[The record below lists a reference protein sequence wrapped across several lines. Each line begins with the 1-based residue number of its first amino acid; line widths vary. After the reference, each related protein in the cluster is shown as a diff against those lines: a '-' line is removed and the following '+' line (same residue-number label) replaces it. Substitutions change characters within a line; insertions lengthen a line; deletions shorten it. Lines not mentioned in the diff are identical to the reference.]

1 MSDVINLLPDSIANQ
16 IAAGEVVQ
24 RPASVVKELLENSI
38 DAHSSHIR
46 LLVFE
51 GGKNGIQVI
60 DNGIGMSP
68 LDANL
73 CFERH
78 ATSKIRQA
86 ADLETI
92 VTMGFRGE
100 ALASIAAVAEVTLIT
115 KRGEDE
121 FGTKISISGSRV
133 VEKSP
138 VACATGANFSVRNIF
153 FNVPARRRFLKST
166 AVEMRHVVN
175 EFLRVALANP
185 DVEMMLFHQQ
195 STVYKLPSASLQQRI
210 IQLYGKD
217 LAPALLPIDIDSET
231 ISIHGFLID
240 PLRLKKRFSEQFLFV
255 NNRYMRSPYFN
266 KAITSA
272 YERLLPPEVLPSFF
286 LYFTI
291 DPKNIDVNIHPT
303 KTEVKF
309 QNEQI
314 IWEILFAGVRKT
326 LGRSSGLVNNI
337 NIQGET
343 TIRVASPSPTTTTSQ
358 LRDTTNS
365 KTNVIQGKNPFLT
378 SRERQVLTTSP
389 VQVEEARKED
399 ALLNYTSLRSY
410 STLPIANSYFLA
422 NLDDELRIVDQHR
435 AHARVLYERY
445 MQDHLPTPQT
455 LLVPARLTLIPSQ
468 KVGIET
474 FVEKLLAL
482 GVDIT
487 LDAERNLVLKSHFP
501 TVPPQ
506 DPSRF
511 LEKLFQEYSEKGDAT
526 LDSVTDA
533 PRRAMAFALA
543 YRYNEPLTAAQREGL
558 FRELLTCSEPML
570 DPKRRPTMRVF
581 SLADIERLLK

>member
-60 DNGIGMSP
+60 DDGIGMSP
-68 LDANL
+68 LDAHL

-78 ATSKIRQA
+78 ATSKIKNA
-86 ADLETI
+86 ADLETV

-115 KRGEDE
+115 RRGEDE
-121 FGTKISISGSRV
+121 FGTKIAISGSRV

-138 VACATGANFSVRNIF
+138 VACPIGSNFSVRNIF

-185 DVEMMLFHQQ
+185 DVAMMLYHQQ
-195 STVYKLPSASLQQRI
+195 TTIYNLAAGTLEQRLVA
-210 IQLYGKD
+210 LYGKD
-217 LAPALLPIDIDSET
+217 FAPALLPVDIETET
-231 ISIHGFLID
+231 IAIHGFLVD
-240 PLRLKKRFSEQFLFV
+240 PLRLKKRFNEQFLFV

-266 KAITSA
+266 KAIVSA

-291 DPKNIDVNIHPT
+291 DPKEIDVNIHPT

-309 QNEQI
+309 QNEHV

-326 LGRSSGLVNNI
+326 LGRSSGLVNS

-343 TIRVASPSPTTTTSQ
+343 AIKIQTPSHLPQEYNVKTSV
-358 LRDTTNS
+358 N
-365 KTNVIQGKNPFLT
+365 
-378 SRERQVLTTSP
+378 
-389 VQVEEARKED
+389 A
-399 ALLNYTSLRSY
+399 TSLKGGLLKKEQMFAKPTAVTIEAEEVAPTPPTFNYENLRGY
-410 STLPIANSYFLA
+410 NTLPIANSYFVA
-422 NLDDELRIVDQHR
+422 NVDDELRIVDQHR

-445 MQDHLPTPQT
+445 MQDQLPDPQNLLIPAHLQ
-455 LLVPARLTLIPSQ
+455 LIPSQ
-468 KVGIET
+468 KVGIEP
-474 FVEKLLAL
+474 FVESLQAL
-482 GVDIT
+482 GLKIA
-487 LDAERNLVLKSHFP
+487 LDAERNLVLNSHYP
-501 TVPPQ
+501 TNPPQ
-506 DPSRF
+506 DPARF
-511 LEKLFQEYSEKGDAT
+511 LEKLYREYTEKGETSLAT
-526 LDSVTDA
+526 LADA
-533 PRRAMAFALA
+533 PKRAMAFALA
-543 YRYNEPLTAAQREGL
+543 YRYNEPLTGAQRE
-558 FRELLTCSEPML
+558 ELLRQLLACSEPML
-570 DPKRRPTMRVF
+570 DPKRRPTMKVF
-581 SLADIERLLK
+581 SITDIELLLK

>member
-60 DNGIGMSP
+60 DDGIGMSP
-68 LDANL
+68 LDAHL

-78 ATSKIRQA
+78 ATSKIKNA
-86 ADLETI
+86 ADLETV

-115 KRGEDE
+115 RRGEDE
-121 FGTKISISGSRV
+121 FGTKIAISGSRV

-138 VACATGANFSVRNIF
+138 VACPTGSNFSVRNIF

-185 DVEMMLFHQQ
+185 DVAMMLYHQQ
-195 STVYKLPSASLQQRI
+195 TTIYNLAAGTLEQRLLT
-210 IQLYGKD
+210 LYGKD
-217 LAPALLPIDIDSET
+217 FAPALLPVDIETET
-231 ISIHGFLID
+231 ISIHGFLVD
-240 PLRLKKRFSEQFLFV
+240 PLRLKKRFNEQFLFV

-266 KAITSA
+266 KAIVSA

-291 DPKNIDVNIHPT
+291 DPKEIDVNIHPT

-309 QNEQI
+309 QNEHV

-326 LGRSSGLVNNI
+326 LGRSSGLVNS

-343 TIRVASPSPTTTTSQ
+343 AIKIQTPSHLPQEYNAKTSVNTTPLRNDLLKKEQVFTKPAAVTIEAEEVAPTPPT
-358 LRDTTNS
+358 
-365 KTNVIQGKNPFLT
+365 F
-378 SRERQVLTTSP
+378 
-389 VQVEEARKED
+389 
-399 ALLNYTSLRSY
+399 NYESLRGY
-410 STLPIANSYFLA
+410 NTLPIANSYFVA
-422 NLDDELRIVDQHR
+422 NVDDELRIVDQHR

-445 MQDHLPTPQT
+445 MQNHLPDPQN
-455 LLVPARLTLIPSQ
+455 LLIPARLELIPSQ
-468 KVGIET
+468 KVGIEA
-474 FVEKLLAL
+474 FVESLQAL
-482 GVDIT
+482 GLKIA
-487 LDAERNLVLKSHFP
+487 LDAERNLVLNSHYP
-501 TVPPQ
+501 TNPPQ
-506 DPSRF
+506 DPARF
-511 LEKLFQEYSEKGDAT
+511 LEKLYREYTEKGETALAT
-526 LDSVTDA
+526 LADA
-533 PRRAMAFALA
+533 PKRAMAFALA
-543 YRYNEPLTAAQREGL
+543 YRYNEPLTGAQRE
-558 FRELLTCSEPML
+558 ELLRQLLACSEPML
-570 DPKRRPTMRVF
+570 DPKRRPTMKVF
-581 SLADIERLLK
+581 SITDIELLLK

>member
-133 VEKSP
+133 IEKSP

-210 IQLYGKD
+210 IQAK
-217 LAPALLPIDIDSET
+217 
-231 ISIHGFLID
+231 
-240 PLRLKKRFSEQFLFV
+240 
-255 NNRYMRSPYFN
+255 
-266 KAITSA
+266 
-272 YERLLPPEVLPSFF
+272 
-286 LYFTI
+286 
-291 DPKNIDVNIHPT
+291 
-303 KTEVKF
+303 
-309 QNEQI
+309 
-314 IWEILFAGVRKT
+314 
-326 LGRSSGLVNNI
+326 
-337 NIQGET
+337 
-343 TIRVASPSPTTTTSQ
+343 
-358 LRDTTNS
+358 
-365 KTNVIQGKNPFLT
+365 
-378 SRERQVLTTSP
+378 
-389 VQVEEARKED
+389 
-399 ALLNYTSLRSY
+399 
-410 STLPIANSYFLA
+410 
-422 NLDDELRIVDQHR
+422 
-435 AHARVLYERY
+435 
-445 MQDHLPTPQT
+445 
-455 LLVPARLTLIPSQ
+455 
-468 KVGIET
+468 
-474 FVEKLLAL
+474 
-482 GVDIT
+482 
-487 LDAERNLVLKSHFP
+487 
-501 TVPPQ
+501 
-506 DPSRF
+506 
-511 LEKLFQEYSEKGDAT
+511 
-526 LDSVTDA
+526 
-533 PRRAMAFALA
+533 
-543 YRYNEPLTAAQREGL
+543 
-558 FRELLTCSEPML
+558 
-570 DPKRRPTMRVF
+570 
-581 SLADIERLLK
+581 